1 VCDKGNCE
9 DYAFTTV
16 SNVCHQEGTSK
27 GHRFVVAGNGDGEGD
42 DNSKSGSKSNGKGDD
57 NSKSGSKSNGKGDDN
72 SKSGSKS
79 HSNSAGEDVGENRDC
94 GNAYCQVNN
103 ANCPK
108 SSNAVKWC
116 LGHIVCPGGDCGS
129 FKGGEPC
136 ILQDLPSKHDNFRVC
151 KA

>member
-1 VCDKGNCE
+1 MCDKPSCE
-9 DYAFTTV
+9 DYGFTAV
-16 SNVCHQEGTSK
+16 ANVCHQEGGSK
-27 GHRFVVAGNGDGEGD
+27 GHKFVLQGSKSNGNSKSEGKND
-42 DNSKSGSKSNGKGDD
+42 DSKSGSKSNGNGKYGSKSD
-57 NSKSGSKSNGKGDDN
+57 NSKSG

-79 HSNSAGEDVGENRDC
+79 HSNSGGENADC
-94 GNAYCQVNN
+94 GKAYCQVTN

-116 LGHIVCPGGDCGS
+116 VGHIVCQDGDCGD
-129 FKGGEPC
+129 FNGGEPC